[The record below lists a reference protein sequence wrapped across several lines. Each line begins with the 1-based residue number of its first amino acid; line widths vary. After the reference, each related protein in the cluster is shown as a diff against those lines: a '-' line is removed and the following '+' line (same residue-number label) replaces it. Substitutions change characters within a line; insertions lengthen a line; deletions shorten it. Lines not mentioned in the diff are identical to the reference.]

1 MFIISEWIRSLFS
14 TRNSLQIETFSS
26 WVVIEMNK
34 MIFVMV
40 DVFMQVECNAVANKF
55 GGENSR
61 LQWDLNFVV
70 DVDFL

>member
-1 MFIISEWIRSLFS
+1 MFIISEWIRSQFS

-34 MIFVMV
+34 MIVVMV

-55 GGENSR
+55 GEKFKASMGFE
-61 LQWDLNFVV
+61 FCC
-70 DVDFL
+70 

>member
-1 MFIISEWIRSLFS
+1 
-14 TRNSLQIETFSS
+14 
-26 WVVIEMNK
+26 
-34 MIFVMV
+34 MV